1 MALGR
6 RFFASSV
13 KALESHSRTDLESLF
28 SYTSGR
34 WLWNEAERL
43 KARYRRFDVPKLQQA
58 ACQATGTRQCMS
70 LRKIGEGNYNKA
82 FRLEMEDGQKVIA
95 KIPHPNA
102 GPKALTNAS
111 EVATMEFARTVL
123 GLPVPKVLAWSAD
136 YQNDVG
142 AEYII
147 MEEANG
153 TRLHEIWEDLEL
165 TAKRDIILEIVEV
178 EKKLLSISF
187 DK

>member
-1 MALGR
+1 
-6 RFFASSV
+6 
-13 KALESHSRTDLESLF
+13 
-28 SYTSGR
+28 
-34 WLWNEAERL
+34 
-43 KARYRRFDVPKLQQA
+43 
-58 ACQATGTRQCMS
+58 
-70 LRKIGEGNYNKA
+70 
-82 FRLEMEDGQKVIA
+82 
-95 KIPHPNA
+95 
-102 GPKALTNAS
+102 
-111 EVATMEFARTVL
+111 MEFARTVL